1 MRNFASMK
9 LSHGIIAAVLA
20 VMCGASAI
28 MACTSAIIGAGCSAS
43 GRMLLWK
50 HRDTGTEHSFVA
62 KVEPAGGLEYV
73 ALFNGG
79 DSLLREAWVGV
90 NEAGFAVMNTASYN
104 LAPDT
109 ALVRDREGI
118 VMSQALGTCRSV
130 ADFDSLLRS
139 LPRPMGVQANFGV
152 ADGMGNGAYFETWDT
167 GFRRIDLA
175 GPDTLLVRT
184 NYSHSGEKDGG
195 FGYIRECSAVSLLE
209 PMAVSHRVTPQA
221 IFDSVSCSFYHS
233 LMGYDPVAADTC
245 AVWLVDQDFIPRY
258 STGASIIVELPA
270 PGDDL
275 CSAVMWTALGYP
287 PCAELMRVS
296 VDSIP
301 RGLSAE
307 GELYHSPVCDRAV
320 EAKHRVFPI
329 ERGSGRH
336 YIYLPELRRMLE
348 EKRGAKR

>member
-1 MRNFASMK
+1 
-9 LSHGIIAAVLA
+9 
-20 VMCGASAI
+20 
-28 MACTSAIIGAGCSAS
+28 
-43 GRMLLWK
+43 
-50 HRDTGTEHSFVA
+50 
-62 KVEPAGGLEYV
+62 
-73 ALFNGG
+73 
-79 DSLLREAWVGV
+79 
-90 NEAGFAVMNTASYN
+90 
-104 LAPDT
+104 
-109 ALVRDREGI
+109 
-118 VMSQALGTCRSV
+118 
-130 ADFDSLLRS
+130 
-139 LPRPMGVQANFGV
+139 
-152 ADGMGNGAYFETWDT
+152 MGNGAYFETWDT

-195 FGYIRECSAVSLLE
+195 FGYIRECSALSLLE
-209 PMAVSHRVTPQA
+209 PMAVSHSATPRA

-307 GELYHSPVCDRAV
+307 GELYRSPVCDRAV
-320 EAKHRVFPI
+320 EAKHHVFPI

-348 EKRGAKR
+348 EKRETKR

>member
-109 ALVRDREGI
+109 ALVRDREGV
-118 VMSQALGTCRSV
+118 VMSRALGICRSV

-195 FGYIRECSAVSLLE
+195 FGYIRECSALSLLE

-233 LMGYDPVAADTC
+233 LT
-245 AVWLVDQDFIPRY
+245 
-258 STGASIIVELPA
+258 SI
-270 PGDDL
+270 
-275 CSAVMWTALGYP
+275 
-287 PCAELMRVS
+287 
-296 VDSIP
+296 
-301 RGLSAE
+301 
-307 GELYHSPVCDRAV
+307 
-320 EAKHRVFPI
+320 
-329 ERGSGRH
+329 GSGNNMTFKA
-336 YIYLPELRRMLE
+336 IL
-348 EKRGAKR
+348 